1 MTGDFRF
8 EEDNNLSP
16 RQNVLKTPEHFLV
29 TVGVVKNNK
38 QATLLSACIIVMA
51 IILTFFLFRTDDSS
65 IENLPE
71 RNTPSGIEL

>member
-1 MTGDFRF
+1 MTSDFRF
-8 EEDNNLSP
+8 EEDNYVSP
-16 RQNVLKTPEHFLV
+16 RQNVSKTPKHFLV

-38 QATLLSACIIVMA
+38 QAALLSICIITAAILVMM
-51 IILTFFLFRTDDSS
+51 FLLRSDDSS